1 MPARRMSHAEAWRRM
16 QAGGVT
22 VLDIRTPEEYAEEHL
37 PGAVSLPA
45 EQLGRAP
52 ALLPGDRPVLVYCR
66 GGQRAGWAAG
76 RLARMGFDACDI
88 GGILAWPYAVEP

>member
-22 VLDIRTPEEYAEEHL
+22 VLDIRTPAEYAEAHL

-45 EQLGRAP
+45 EQLARAP
-52 ALLPGDRPVLVYCR
+52 ALLPRERPVLVYCR

-76 RLARMGFDACDI
+76 RLARMGFAAWDI
-88 GGILAWPYAVEP
+88 GGILAWPYDVES